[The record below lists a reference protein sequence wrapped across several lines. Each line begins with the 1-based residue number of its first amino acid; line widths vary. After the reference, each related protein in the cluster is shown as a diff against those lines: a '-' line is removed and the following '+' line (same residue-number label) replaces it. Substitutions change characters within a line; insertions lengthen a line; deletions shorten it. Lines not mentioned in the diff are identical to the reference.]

1 MHNRSWL
8 LGIVLVLIVTLVAGC
23 SAPAQQG
30 QKPADGEKKVAE
42 WPTRPLT
49 VVVQFAA
56 GGATDMVARALAAEM
71 QKELGQP
78 ISVVNMPG
86 ATGAV
91 ATAYVM
97 GQPHDGY
104 TLLGAS
110 DNIRMFQA
118 MDLGQFSYKDFH
130 HWIGAQGTLALAVKP
145 DSPIKDGKDLIKFLK
160 DKKGAATV
168 SGSGLGSGWHVG
180 MEMFKAV
187 AGFDYKYVP
196 YTGGHPAGVAAI
208 SGEVDV
214 AATGL
219 MEQVEFLKG
228 QKLRALFHFSDKPAE
243 IPGYGTVA
251 PITDF
256 VPEMKGKV
264 PFGGWWGLAVPKD
277 VPEEVLQKLDAA
289 YQKAVNSDAFKKLCT
304 DLNLEWT
311 GYDRAQSDELA
322 KKDTSLVSWTLWD
335 VKIAKKNPEELGIP
349 KP

>member
-1 MHNRSWL
+1 MRKRSFLIGLVCL
-8 LGIVLVLIVTLVAGC
+8 LVAVLVVGC
-23 SAPAQQG
+23 ASTPAP
-30 QKPADGEKKVAE
+30 EKKGEEEEKKAE
-42 WPTRPLT
+42 WPTKPLT
-49 VVVQFAA
+49 CVVQFAA
-56 GGATDMVARALAAEM
+56 GGATDLVARALSAEM

-104 TLLGAS
+104 TILGAS

-118 MDLGQFSYKDFH
+118 MDLGQFNYKDFH
-130 HWIGAQGTLALAVKP
+130 HWIASQGTLCISVRP
-145 DSPIKDGKDLIKFLK
+145 DSPIKDGNDLVKFLK

-180 MEMFKAV
+180 MEMFKAN
-187 AGFDYKYVP
+187 ADFDYKYVP
-196 YTGGHPAGVAAI
+196 YGGGHPAGVAAI
-208 SGEVDV
+208 GGEVDI

-228 QKLRALFHFSDKPAE
+228 DKLRPLANFSDQPVEVA
-243 IPGYGTVA
+243 GYGKVP
-251 PITDF
+251 PITDY
-256 VPEMKGKV
+256 VPELKGKV
-264 PFGGWWGLAVPKD
+264 PFGGWWGIEVPKD
-277 VPEEVLQKLDAA
+277 VPEEALQKLDAA
-289 YQKAVNSDAFKKLCT
+289 YQKAVNSDAFKKLCAE
-304 DLNLEWT
+304 LNIEWI
-311 GYDRAQSDELA
+311 GLDRAQSEELA

-335 VKIAKKNPEELGIP
+335 VKIAKKNPEDLGIP